1 MGKTIAYHDGIY
13 AVDANY
19 VRPGLAAVHL
29 LIENGRAAVIDSGT
43 SHSLPAVIEALQDV
57 GLGVEAVDYVL
68 LTHVHLDH
76 AGGAGTMMQAFPSA
90 KLVVHPRG
98 ARHMIDPT
106 KLIAGTQA
114 VYGVEATTR
123 LYGEILP
130 IEAARV
136 VEAADGLTVSLAG
149 RALLCIDTPGHA
161 RHHIAIVD
169 PAGGAIF
176 AGDNFGVSYRELDC
190 PDRQFVFPT
199 TTPVQFEPEA
209 MHATID
215 RLLCFSP
222 RAMYLTHFG
231 ELRNP
236 AARAGDLHRQIDAQV
251 RVALAA
257 QGEGSAR
264 HDAICAGIE
273 EVLRDELLRYDGPL
287 PLEQAFALYGND
299 VELNAQGLAVWLDS
313 RAPA

>member
-1 MGKTIAYHDGIY
+1 MGKLIAYHHRIY

-19 VRPGLAAVHL
+19 VRPHLAAVHL
-29 LIENGRAAVIDSGT
+29 LIENGRAAIIDSGT
-43 SHSLPAVIEALQDV
+43 SHSLPAVIDALQDL

-76 AGGAGTMMQAFPSA
+76 AGGAGAMMQAFPSA

-130 IEAARV
+130 VDATRV
-136 VEAADGLTVSLAG
+136 IEAADGLSVSLAG
-149 RALLCIDTPGHA
+149 RELLCVDTPGHA

-169 PAGGAIF
+169 AAGGAIF

-199 TTPVQFEPEA
+199 TTPVQFEPDA

-215 RLLCFSP
+215 RLLGYSP

-236 AARAGDLHRQIDAQV
+236 EARAGDLHRQIDAQV

-257 QGEGSAR
+257 QGQGAER
-264 HDAICAGIE
+264 HAAICAGVE
-273 EVLRDELLRYDGPL
+273 EVLREELVRYDGPL

-299 VELNAQGLAVWLDS
+299 VELNAQGLAVWLDA
-313 RAPA
+313 RVPA